1 MKRRR
6 QYRNIWLNT
15 VTATVLMIIFVI
27 FPLFFILCSEG
38 SKVFQVLSVVVTFV
52 LAVIIWKLIRA
63 WILWI
68 VLDQCDFES
77 YRIYQ
82 EKILRMKRNRN
93 NAKLYLSIFQTYLV
107 LGCHDECQSVIDEL
121 NRLHEKLSDLQ
132 KINYQ
137 LLYIDYLSVEKGYPA
152 LKEDIEKAAEAFAG
166 LEKLPQERKDKLQ
179 LSIAIR
185 KAFAE
190 EQWETAVEY
199 LKSSQKSTVF
209 EEVNHAFSLG
219 KCYDAMKN
227 EQQAAQ
233 EYEFV
238 RKWGGNTRYVALA
251 NTLLTARSSDDI
263 RKPEASK
270 NGLRSIAGNLLAA
283 VLIIVITLSVN
294 YYSLHGSSMLEVY
307 QKRYLAGGEGGTILY
322 SEKVG
327 DYEIAILDADEEIVY
342 CLFQVSSQASGTR
355 YKMVRSFHTEQTL
368 RDQEAELE
376 QLEKV
381 FSFSESESEFY
392 QESAIKRN
400 VRAVIT
406 GFYKDS
412 NFFLRETF
420 PCIGISCYPEVE
432 HVTVNGQQVNVEMIN
447 IPGEQQPVCL
457 WRTEP
462 LDLNGKIQ
470 VEYEE
475 NSEEDIPERDA
486 DDKLSE
492 EDLVWYMDLWAEA
505 LEPLMAEEESRQL
518 DHMEWDEKIRLY
530 MEYDWISDERI
541 GRTMAYVN
549 NWLMQLA
556 DLNLDGQL
564 EMLVS
569 ECFLNMDEDITH
581 IYTIEDGEVI
591 YCGKI
596 IAGPA
601 YQDNDFF
608 GGLDYLPSYYIDVYQ
623 NEAGEFRYLSC
634 EDCLYSSGYY
644 QIYVSDFDGTGICA
658 EPAFA
663 IGYTYDA
670 QDRKVFSYT
679 TGDWLNRDNEVE
691 DDEHCSAFEQM
702 MEGYME
708 GYEKIDIDFAVSGY
722 RVPAFAGELPEEQK
736 EIVRKN
742 IIAGFAQVLE
752 YNGTALY
759 Y

>member
-1 MKRRR
+1 M
-6 QYRNIWLNT
+6 
-15 VTATVLMIIFVI
+15 
-27 FPLFFILCSEG
+27 
-38 SKVFQVLSVVVTFV
+38 LSVVVTFV

-381 FSFSESESEFY
+381 FSFSENENEFY

-505 LEPLMAEEESRQL
+505 LEPLMTEEESRQL
-518 DHMEWDEKIRLY
+518 DHMEW
-530 MEYDWISDERI
+530 
-541 GRTMAYVN
+541 
-549 NWLMQLA
+549 
-556 DLNLDGQL
+556 
-564 EMLVS
+564 
-569 ECFLNMDEDITH
+569 DEDITH

-634 EDCLYSSGYY
+634 EDCLYSNGYY

-702 MEGYME
+702 MEGYMD

-742 IIAGFAQVLE
+742 IMAGFAQVLE